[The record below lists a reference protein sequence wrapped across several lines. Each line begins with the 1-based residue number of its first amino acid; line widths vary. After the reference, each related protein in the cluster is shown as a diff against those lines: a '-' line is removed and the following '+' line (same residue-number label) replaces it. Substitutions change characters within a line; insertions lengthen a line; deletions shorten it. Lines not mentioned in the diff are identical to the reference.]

1 MNEENEK
8 LALDYKSLS
17 QFFLEYI
24 KRNGKTDGMRL
35 AASKHFEVSDSY
47 ISKVIRQLRQGKFI
61 GRDVY
66 REWLVSR

>member
-1 MNEENEK
+1 MNEDNEK

-17 QFFLEYI
+17 VFFLDYI
-24 KRNGKTDGMRL
+24 ERNGKTDGMVT
-35 AASKHFEVSDSY
+35 AAAQHFGVSQPY

-66 REWLVSR
+66 RTWVLTQ

>member
-1 MNEENEK
+1 MNGSNGK

-17 QFFLEYI
+17 VFFLGYI
-24 KRNGKTDGMRL
+24 ERNGKTDGMRL
-35 AASKHFEVSDSY
+35 AAAKHFAVSDSY
-47 ISKVIRQLRQGKFI
+47 ISKIIRQLRQGKFI